1 LGLLFLEN
9 DDNMTSTPTNST
21 FKSTITDVK
30 RWLQANRKASLASV
44 TLLVITML
52 IVLSSSD
59 GSANSRSKETKNDAL
74 VNGEIIPVVI
84 APVIKETLNLYLFG
98 LGVVTPLNTV
108 EVSSRVSGQL
118 MKIAFE
124 DGQIVKEGDLLAQ
137 IDPQPFEVELT
148 NAKGQLV
155 RDQALLEQAQVYLVR
170 YQKLLEQD
178 SMSVELVGEKESLVR
193 QYKAAVQAGQARVAN
208 AKLQLKYTTIKA
220 PISGRVGFRKVSP
233 GNIISASSASPIVS
247 ITQLDPIS
255 VIFPV
260 PEDNLPKIMKL
271 LNADTAVPIDI
282 FNRSKKD
289 IIGSGRLIAT
299 DNKIDATT
307 GSIKLKAQL
316 PNSDGSLF
324 ANQFVNVRMAVE
336 TRPNTILLPTAA
348 IQRGVNGTFV
358 YVVNEDPVSKNQT
371 VTVTPIKLGHSEGM
385 FTSID
390 NGVSLGQIVV
400 VEGADRLRNNTH
412 VKIITPDEPDKTDF
426 DKNEAAKNHSDKNSP
441 NKNLSTTS
449 DASDH

>member
-1 LGLLFLEN
+1 
-9 DDNMTSTPTNST
+9 
-21 FKSTITDVK
+21 
-30 RWLQANRKASLASV
+30 
-44 TLLVITML
+44 
-52 IVLSSSD
+52 
-59 GSANSRSKETKNDAL
+59 
-74 VNGEIIPVVI
+74 
-84 APVIKETLNLYLFG
+84 
-98 LGVVTPLNTV
+98 
-108 EVSSRVSGQL
+108 
-118 MKIAFE
+118 
-124 DGQIVKEGDLLAQ
+124 
-137 IDPQPFEVELT
+137 
-148 NAKGQLV
+148 
-155 RDQALLEQAQVYLVR
+155 LEQAQVYLVR

-193 QYKAAVQAGQARVAN
+193 QYKAAVQAGQARVTN